1 MRNKL
6 IASVCAV
13 ALASAVSAQVLYW
26 QVNPTVN
33 IGGDASA
40 SGSTWNYAALYAVKD
55 GTSQQLD
62 SYMFNSDGTTVQS
75 TYVGKDYMGGEY
87 PAYAD
92 FGGTDYAGYSFFI
105 ELVNKVDGD
114 STSTITSIARSGRVS
129 YGELGTALAASVE
142 FDAQWSSINALGSGL
157 TFTALPEPTSG
168 LMLLV
173 GAAMLGLRRNRPQ
186 V

>member
-6 IASVCAV
+6 IAAVCAV

-26 QVNPTVN
+26 QVNSNVS
-33 IGGDASA
+33 I
-40 SGSTWNYAALYAVKD
+40 SGADTGTTWNYAALYAVKD
-55 GTSQQLD
+55 GASTQLD
-62 SYMFNSDGTTVQS
+62 SHMFNSGGTTTQS
-75 TYVGKDYMGGEY
+75 NYVGTDYMGGKY

-92 FGGTDYAGYSFFI
+92 FGSENYAGYSFFI

-173 GAAMLGLRRNRPQ
+173 GAAMLGLRRKRPQ

>member
-6 IASVCAV
+6 IAAVCAV

-26 QVNPTVN
+26 QVNSNVS
-33 IGGDASA
+33 IGGADT
-40 SGSTWNYAALYAVKD
+40 GTTWNYAALYAVKD
-55 GTSQQLD
+55 GTSKQLD

-105 ELVNKVDGD
+105 ELVNKVDG
-114 STSTITSIARSGRVS
+114 SGATSIARSGSVS
-129 YGELGTALAASVE
+129 YDKLGAALASSAE
-142 FDAQWSSINALGSGL
+142 FRSEWSSINALGSGL

-173 GAAMLGLRRNRPQ
+173 GAAMLGPRRKRPQ

>member
-1 MRNKL
+1 MKNKL
-6 IASVCAV
+6 IALVCAV

-33 IGGDASA
+33 IGGDTSA
-40 SGSTWNYAALYAVKD
+40 LGSTWNYAALYAVKD
-55 GTSQQLD
+55 GTSEQLD

-105 ELVNKVDGD
+105 ELVNKVDG
-114 STSTITSIARSGRVS
+114 SGATSIARSGSVS
-129 YGELGTALAASVE
+129 YDKLGAALASSAE
-142 FDAQWSSINALGSGL
+142 FNAQWSSINALGSGL